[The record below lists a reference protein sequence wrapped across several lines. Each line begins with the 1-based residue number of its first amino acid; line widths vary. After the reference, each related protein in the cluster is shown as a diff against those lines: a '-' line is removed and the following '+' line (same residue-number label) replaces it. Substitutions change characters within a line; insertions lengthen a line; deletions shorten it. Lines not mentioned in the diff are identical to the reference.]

1 MQMETRAAMGL
12 ATAATTKPDLFFWFN
27 YSITNPDSVVGVVA
41 GSERNKA
48 WHTAHA
54 WTWRSPSLTG
64 IPVPIN
70 EGVSLRKCDQVP
82 GFGFH
87 EAQEICAQHIPT

>member
-1 MQMETRAAMGL
+1 MLGGCEEERVAEVHEGAPRAMQMETRAAMGL

-54 WTWRSPSLTG
+54 
-64 IPVPIN
+64 
-70 EGVSLRKCDQVP
+70 
-82 GFGFH
+82 
-87 EAQEICAQHIPT
+87 